1 MACFSFRSNCEESF
15 EHGDLSIMSS
25 QYESGHQLSEAI
37 FWDIVGG
44 GIIFCREENSLQQG
58 YVYILNRELLKE
70 NHGEE

>member
-37 FWDIVGG
+37 FWDIVAG
-44 GIIFCREENSLQQG
+44 GIIFFREKNSLQQG